1 MIKFGDVSSELQK
14 NSLEDTNAY
23 KEIKP
28 QEALSKEMADDYWD
42 NLFENEIETPEF
54 DDELLFSVFDR
65 SEDEFDFDFEIGDDI
80 IELLQKIKGSEWA
93 YLDDAEKA
101 DTIEALSDKISEM
114 LGLKERPDI
123 SYYDADKNDC
133 GVYNQATHSVE
144 LNRSLLN
151 DPGELI
157 DTIAHELRHA
167 YQHQKAMIP
176 ESELDLLYRV
186 NFDNYISPLPLGDGK
201 FLFFTDYQ
209 DQLVEVEA
217 RAFAKQFSKME
228 VAI

>member
-28 QEALSKEMADDYWD
+28 QEALSKGMADDYWD

-151 DPGELI
+151 DPDELI

>member
-65 SEDEFDFDFEIGDDI
+65 SEDEFDFDFEISDDI

-114 LGLKERPDI
+114 LGLKESPDI

-151 DPGELI
+151 DPDELI
-157 DTIAHELRHA
+157 DTIANELRHA

>member
-1 MIKFGDVSSELQK
+1 MIKFGDVSSELHN
-14 NSLEDTNAY
+14 NSPEDTNAY

-28 QEALSKEMADDYWD
+28 QEALSKEAADDYWD

-54 DDELLFSVFDR
+54 DELLFSVFDR
-65 SEDEFDFDFEIGDDI
+65 SEDEFDFDFEVSDDI

-101 DTIEALSDKISEM
+101 DTIEALSDKISEL
-114 LGLKERPDI
+114 LGLRERPDI
-123 SYYDADKNDC
+123 SYYDADKNC
-133 GVYNQATHSVE
+133 GVYNHATHSIE

-167 YQHQKAMIP
+167 YQHQKAMAP

>member
-1 MIKFGDVSSELQK
+1 MIKSGDVSSELHN
-14 NSLEDTNAY
+14 NSPEDTNAY

-28 QEALSKEMADDYWD
+28 QEALSKESADNYWD

-54 DDELLFSVFDR
+54 DELLFSVFDR
-65 SEDEFDFDFEIGDDI
+65 SEDEFDFDFEVSDDI

-93 YLDDAEKA
+93 YLDDAEKG
-101 DTIEALSDKISEM
+101 DTVEALSDKISEL
-114 LGLKERPDI
+114 LGLRERPDI

-133 GVYNQATHSVE
+133 GVYNQATHSIE
-144 LNRSLLN
+144 LNRSLLD

-167 YQHQKAMIP
+167 YQHQKAMAP

-186 NFDNYISPLPLGDGK
+186 NFDNYISPLPLGAGE

-217 RAFAKQFSKME
+217 RAFAKQFSNME

>member
-65 SEDEFDFDFEIGDDI
+65 SEDEFDFDFEISDDI
-80 IELLQKIKGSEWA
+80 IGLLQKIKGSEWA

-151 DPGELI
+151 DPDELI

-217 RAFAKQFSKME
+217 RAFAKQFSKTE

>member
-1 MIKFGDVSSELQK
+1 MIKFGDVSSELHN
-14 NSLEDTNAY
+14 NSPEDTNAY

-28 QEALSKEMADDYWD
+28 QESLSKEAADNYWD
-42 NLFENEIETPEF
+42 NLFDNEIETPEF
-54 DDELLFSVFDR
+54 DELLFSVFDR
-65 SEDEFDFDFEIGDDI
+65 SEDEFDFDFEISDDI

-101 DTIEALSDKISEM
+101 DMIEALSDKISEL
-114 LGLKERPDI
+114 LGLREHPGI

-133 GVYNQATHSVE
+133 GVYNQVTHSIE

-167 YQHQKAMIP
+167 YQHQKAIAP

>member
-1 MIKFGDVSSELQK
+1 MIKFGDVSAELQR

-65 SEDEFDFDFEIGDDI
+65 SEDEFDFDFEISDDI

-123 SYYDADKNDC
+123 SYYDADKNDF

-151 DPGELI
+151 DPDELI

-217 RAFAKQFSKME
+217 RAFAKQFSKTE

>member
-101 DTIEALSDKISEM
+101 DTIEALSDKISEL
-114 LGLKERPDI
+114 LGLRERPDI

-151 DPGELI
+151 DPDELI

>member
-28 QEALSKEMADDYWD
+28 QEALSKEMADDYWN

-65 SEDEFDFDFEIGDDI
+65 SENEFDFDFEISDDI

-151 DPGELI
+151 DPDELI
-157 DTIAHELRHA
+157 NTIAHELRHA

>member
-14 NSLEDTNAY
+14 NNLEDTNAY

-28 QEALSKEMADDYWD
+28 QEAISKETADDYW
-42 NLFENEIETPEF
+42 NNFFENEIETPEF
-54 DDELLFSVFDR
+54 DDDLLFSVFDR
-65 SEDEFDFDFEIGDDI
+65 SEDEFDFDFELSDDI
-80 IELLQKIKGSEWA
+80 IELLRKIKGSEWA

-101 DTIEALSDKISEM
+101 NAIETLSDKISEL
-114 LGLKERPDI
+114 LGLNECPDI

-133 GVYNQATHSVE
+133 GVYNQATHSIE

-151 DPGELI
+151 DPDELI

-167 YQHQKAMIP
+167 FQHQKAMAP
-176 ESELDLLYRV
+176 ESALDMLYRV
-186 NFDNYISPLPLGDGK
+186 NFNNYISPLPLGDGK
-201 FLFFTDYQ
+201 FLFFADYQ

>member
-1 MIKFGDVSSELQK
+1 
-14 NSLEDTNAY
+14 
-23 KEIKP
+23 
-28 QEALSKEMADDYWD
+28 
-42 NLFENEIETPEF
+42 
-54 DDELLFSVFDR
+54 
-65 SEDEFDFDFEIGDDI
+65 
-80 IELLQKIKGSEWA
+80 
-93 YLDDAEKA
+93 
-101 DTIEALSDKISEM
+101 M

-151 DPGELI
+151 DPDELI

-186 NFDNYISPLPLGDGK
+186 NFDNYISPVPLGDGK

>member
-1 MIKFGDVSSELQK
+1 MIKFGDVSSELHN
-14 NSLEDTNAY
+14 NSPEDTNAY

-65 SEDEFDFDFEIGDDI
+65 SEDEFDFDFEISDDI

-151 DPGELI
+151 DPDELI

>member
-1 MIKFGDVSSELQK
+1 MIKFGDVSSELHN
-14 NSLEDTNAY
+14 NSPEDTNAY

-28 QEALSKEMADDYWD
+28 QEALSKEAADDYWD
-42 NLFENEIETPEF
+42 NLFENEIEMPEF
-54 DDELLFSVFDR
+54 DELLFSVFDR
-65 SEDEFDFDFEIGDDI
+65 SEDEFDFDLEVSDDI

-101 DTIEALSDKISEM
+101 DTIEALSDKISEL
-114 LGLKERPDI
+114 LGLRERPDI

-133 GVYNQATHSVE
+133 GVYNHATHSTE

-167 YQHQKAMIP
+167 YQHQKAMAP

>member
-101 DTIEALSDKISEM
+101 DTIEALSDKISEL
-114 LGLKERPDI
+114 LGLRERPDI
-123 SYYDADKNDC
+123 SYYDADKNMTKFNFSILSPRPYYC
-133 GVYNQATHSVE
+133 NLGRVANI
-144 LNRSLLN
+144 LLFVF
-151 DPGELI
+151 
-157 DTIAHELRHA
+157 R
-167 YQHQKAMIP
+167 KW
-176 ESELDLLYRV
+176 
-186 NFDNYISPLPLGDGK
+186 
-201 FLFFTDYQ
+201 
-209 DQLVEVEA
+209 
-217 RAFAKQFSKME
+217 
-228 VAI
+228 

>member
-1 MIKFGDVSSELQK
+1 MIKFGDVSSELHN
-14 NSLEDTNAY
+14 NSPEDTNAY

-28 QEALSKEMADDYWD
+28 QEALSKESADNYWD

-54 DDELLFSVFDR
+54 DELLFSVFDR
-65 SEDEFDFDFEIGDDI
+65 SEDEFDFDFEVSDDI

-93 YLDDAEKA
+93 YLDDAEKG
-101 DTIEALSDKISEM
+101 DTVEALSDKISEL
-114 LGLKERPDI
+114 LGLRERPDI

-133 GVYNQATHSVE
+133 GVYNQATHSIE
-144 LNRSLLN
+144 LNRSLLD

-167 YQHQKAMIP
+167 YQHQKAMAP

-186 NFDNYISPLPLGDGK
+186 NFDNYISPLPLGAGE

-217 RAFAKQFSKME
+217 RAFAKQFSNME

>member
-14 NSLEDTNAY
+14 NNLEDTNAY

-28 QEALSKEMADDYWD
+28 QEAISKETADDYW
-42 NLFENEIETPEF
+42 NNFFENEIETPEF
-54 DDELLFSVFDR
+54 DDDLLFSVFDC
-65 SEDEFDFDFEIGDDI
+65 SEDEFDFDFELSDDI
-80 IELLQKIKGSEWA
+80 IELLRKIKGSEWA

-151 DPGELI
+151 DPDELI

>member
-65 SEDEFDFDFEIGDDI
+65 SEDEFDFDFEISDDI

-151 DPGELI
+151 DPDELI

>member
-65 SEDEFDFDFEIGDDI
+65 SEDEFDFDFEISDDI

-151 DPGELI
+151 DPDELI

-167 YQHQKAMIP
+167 YQHQKAMIL

>member
-1 MIKFGDVSSELQK
+1 MIKFGDVSSELHN
-14 NSLEDTNAY
+14 NSPEDTNAY

-28 QEALSKEMADDYWD
+28 QEALSKEAADDYWD
-42 NLFENEIETPEF
+42 NLFENEIETPVF
-54 DDELLFSVFDR
+54 DELLFSVFDR
-65 SEDEFDFDFEIGDDI
+65 SEDEFDFDFEVSDDI

-101 DTIEALSDKISEM
+101 DTIEALSDKISEL
-114 LGLKERPDI
+114 LGLNECPDI

-133 GVYNQATHSVE
+133 GVYNHATHSIE

-167 YQHQKAMIP
+167 YQHQKAMAP

>member
-1 MIKFGDVSSELQK
+1 M
-14 NSLEDTNAY
+14 
-23 KEIKP
+23 
-28 QEALSKEMADDYWD
+28 
-42 NLFENEIETPEF
+42 
-54 DDELLFSVFDR
+54 
-65 SEDEFDFDFEIGDDI
+65 
-80 IELLQKIKGSEWA
+80 LQKIKGSEWA

-151 DPGELI
+151 DPDELI

>member
-65 SEDEFDFDFEIGDDI
+65 SEDEFDFDFEISDDI

-114 LGLKERPDI
+114 LELKERPDI

-151 DPGELI
+151 DPDELI

>member
-65 SEDEFDFDFEIGDDI
+65 SENEFDFDFEISDDI

-151 DPGELI
+151 DPDELI

>member
-1 MIKFGDVSSELQK
+1 MIKFGDVSSELHN
-14 NSLEDTNAY
+14 NSPEDTNAY

-65 SEDEFDFDFEIGDDI
+65 SEDEFDFDFEISDDI

-101 DTIEALSDKISEM
+101 DSIEALSDKISEM

-151 DPGELI
+151 DPDELI

>member
-1 MIKFGDVSSELQK
+1 MIKFGDVSSELHN
-14 NSLEDTNAY
+14 NSSEDTNAY

-28 QEALSKEMADDYWD
+28 QEALSKESADNYWD
-42 NLFENEIETPEF
+42 NLFE
-54 DDELLFSVFDR
+54 FSVFDR
-65 SEDEFDFDFEIGDDI
+65 SEDEFDFDFEVSDDI

-93 YLDDAEKA
+93 YLDDAEKG
-101 DTIEALSDKISEM
+101 DTVEALSDRISEL
-114 LGLKERPDI
+114 LGLRERPDI

-133 GVYNQATHSVE
+133 GVYNQATHSIE
-144 LNRSLLN
+144 LNRSLLD

-167 YQHQKAMIP
+167 YQHQKAMAP

-186 NFDNYISPLPLGDGK
+186 NFDNYISPLPLGAGE

-217 RAFAKQFSKME
+217 RVFAKQFSNME

>member
-1 MIKFGDVSSELQK
+1 MTKELLKKEK
-14 NSLEDTNAY
+14 NSTGINSFKTLY
-23 KEIKP
+23 
-28 QEALSKEMADDYWD
+28 
-42 NLFENEIETPEF
+42 
-54 DDELLFSVFDR
+54 
-65 SEDEFDFDFEIGDDI
+65 DI
-80 IELLQKIKGSEWA
+80 IGF
-93 YLDDAEKA
+93 
-101 DTIEALSDKISEM
+101 
-114 LGLKERPDI
+114 
-123 SYYDADKNDC
+123 YYDADKNDC
-133 GVYNQATHSVE
+133 GVYNHATHSTE

-167 YQHQKAMIP
+167 YQHQKAMAP

>member
-65 SEDEFDFDFEIGDDI
+65 SEDEFDFDFEISDDI

-151 DPGELI
+151 DPDELI

-217 RAFAKQFSKME
+217 RAFAKQFSKTE

>member
-65 SEDEFDFDFEIGDDI
+65 SEDEFDFDFEISDDI

-151 DPGELI
+151 DPDELI

-176 ESELDLLYRV
+176 ESELDLQYRV